1 MSKKRK
7 TNINNYRNNYK
18 YIDAKVLNS
27 ATYTDYL
34 NRFRKICLSMFEWV
48 NLPPSMNQQ
57 FLELCLYEDGQAC
70 FLRDNSLDYINT
82 RCDYS
87 GMFNLYELPVAFNC
101 YSLNYNTTRKL
112 YTGLNDEEKDDT
124 CILVQ
129 NNWDRTPT
137 MGSMELFAY
146 RLYEAE
152 RTCDVNIKSQKFPI
166 MVICDEK
173 QRIFMENLY
182 AQYDGNSPFIFGD
195 NLQLKDGL
203 LRAINTGAPFLADKL
218 QDYKKEIWNEALTFL
233 GINNI
238 MLEKKERLVSDEAN
252 SNNELINLNLQSFLA
267 PRLEAC
273 KQFNE
278 KYNLKGTDKEV
289 TVRVRSDL
297 YNVIKKEQSII
308 LDYKKP
314 DEFEIEEGEENV

>member
-1 MSKKRK
+1 MGKKRK
-7 TNINNYRNNYK
+7 TNYKNNYK
-18 YIDAKVLNS
+18 YIDSSVLNN
-27 ATYTDYL
+27 ATYLDYL
-34 NRFRKICLSMFEWV
+34 DRFRKICLSMFEWV

-70 FLRDNSLDYINT
+70 FLNDETMGLINT
-82 RCDYS
+82 KCVSS
-87 GMFNLYELPVAFNC
+87 GMLNIYNLPVAFNC

-112 YTGLNDEEKDDT
+112 YTGIINEKDDT

-129 NNWDRTPT
+129 NNYDRIPT

-152 RTCDVNIKSQKFPI
+152 RTCDVNIKSQKFPV

-173 QRIFMENLY
+173 QRLFMENLY
-182 AQYDGNSPFIFGD
+182 SQYDGNSPFIFGD

-238 MLEKKERLVSDEAN
+238 MLEKKERLISDEAN

-273 KQFNE
+273 KQFND
-278 KYNLKGTDKEV
+278 KYNLKGTDKEI

-297 YNVIKKEQSII
+297 YNIIKKEQSII
-308 LDYKKP
+308 TDYKKP
-314 DEFEIEEGEENV
+314 EEIEIEEGEENV